1 MNNSLKNLWPWAL
14 TVAMLS
20 LLYTRRNETR
30 QGLHKAADF
39 LGDTLEN
46 VSDSV
51 DPWLENASK
60 SASKSVG
67 KAVGTAQKVALPA
80 ARQAFSSATESVQDA
95 LTPLAKKAGSLAE
108 DALEWGSQALEDFG
122 DWREDAMKTAS
133 KAAAET
139 AHSAL
144 VKGHDLAR
152 DAGRWEGEALK
163 QGGQL
168 VARASK
174 QGKQAFKVGSVAAAG
189 LLEGGKVLGK
199 AELSKLDL
207 HPLDSVR
214 QKAVDIMEAKM
225 VKEMAMALK
234 GQEKAIHELG
244 SRVDFL
250 ARSSRRS
257 GGGFPWGLLLL
268 GAGAYYLYKNPKLLN
283 SGLELI
289 GQASPSA
296 KEHLEKAGQTIS
308 EGVNRVQRGENLT
321 DVVKDAAQGVG
332 KEVSEAA
339 KDAGSEAKKAVDGA
353 KDAAGDAARDAKQAA
368 QGVADKAK
376 DAYRDVA
383 GQAKDAAREVGDKAK
398 DAAHDVAGQAKDA
411 ARDAADKAREMAGQ
425 PKNGSTLR

>member
-14 TVAMLS
+14 TVATLT

-51 DPWLENASK
+51 DPWLENAAK
-60 SASKSVG
+60 VTHQ
-67 KAVGTAQKVALPA
+67 AVGTAQKVALPA
-80 ARQAFSSATESVQDA
+80 ARQAFSGATESVQDA
-95 LTPLAKKAGSLAE
+95 IGPVAKKVSSVAS

-122 DWREDAMKTAS
+122 DWREDALKTAS
-133 KAAAET
+133 KVAAET
-139 AHSAL
+139 THSAL
-144 VKGHDLAR
+144 VRGHDLAR

-174 QGKQAFKVGSVAAAG
+174 QGKQALKVGSVAAAG

-199 AELSKLDL
+199 AELSKLDF

-225 VKEMAMALK
+225 VKDLAMALK

-308 EGVNRVQRGENLT
+308 EGMNRVQRGENLT

-376 DAYRDVA
+376 DAYQSVA
-383 GQAKDAAREVGDKAK
+383 GQAKDAAREMGDKAK

-411 ARDAADKAREMAGQ
+411 ARDASDKAREMAGQ
-425 PKNGSTLR
+425 PKNGSTIR